1 MVVQRVSRASVT
13 VGGSVVASIGPG
25 LAVLVGVAGDDG
37 PEDLAMAA
45 SKLTGLRVFPDGDG
59 RMNLSVGEVDGEVLV
74 VSQFT
79 LLGEVSRGRRP
90 SFTGAAPPEIAARAI
105 EMLVDLLR
113 QRGAR
118 VSTGVFGGQMEVE
131 LVNSGPVTLV
141 VDIRQGRVV
150 PAP

>member
-1 MVVQRVSRASVT
+1 MVQRVSRASVT
-13 VGGSVVASIGPG
+13 FGGSVVASIGPG
-25 LAVLVGVAGDDG
+25 LAVLVGVAGEDG
-37 PEDLAMAA
+37 PADLAMAA

-59 RMNLSVGEVDGEVLV
+59 KMNLSVGEVDGEILV

-90 SFTGAAPPEIAARAI
+90 SFTGAASPDLAAPAI
-105 EMLVDLLR
+105 EKLVDLLR
-113 QRGAR
+113 QAGVK

-141 VDIRQGRVV
+141 LDIKQGRVL
-150 PAP
+150 PAS